1 MTGEMTFW
9 QAPVVKA
16 ETVSGSES
24 KDSKVAVKK
33 VATQNPT
40 SPAGVIYANS
50 RDDFRDESIYFV
62 MTTRF
67 YDGDSEN
74 NVQCWD
80 GTQYDD
86 PDDPEWRG
94 DFKGLAEKL
103 DYIKALGFTA
113 IWITPVVENCSGY
126 DYHGYHALNFSK
138 VDPRYE
144 SSDFTYQDF
153 INAAHAKGLKVIQDV
168 VFNHTG
174 NFGET
179 NLFPMI
185 EKQGDLSSSDCMKLL
200 PNSGLPTDY
209 NQLLPARQY
218 DARIEK
224 MKSETGDPEHIY
236 HHEKSLGWEE
246 YSCQTAQI
254 AGDCVDLNTE
264 NPKVYKYL

>member
-1 MTGEMTFW
+1 MKKRIFALILCASLMTGEMTFW

-24 KDSKVAVKK
+24 KDGKVAVKK

-80 GTQYDD
+80 GIQYDD

-168 VFNHTG
+168 VFNHI
-174 NFGET
+174 FF
-179 NLFPMI
+179 L
-185 EKQGDLSSSDCMKLL
+185 
-200 PNSGLPTDY
+200 
-209 NQLLPARQY
+209 
-218 DARIEK
+218 
-224 MKSETGDPEHIY
+224 
-236 HHEKSLGWEE
+236 
-246 YSCQTAQI
+246 
-254 AGDCVDLNTE
+254 
-264 NPKVYKYL
+264 

>member
-1 MTGEMTFW
+1 
-9 QAPVVKA
+9 
-16 ETVSGSES
+16 
-24 KDSKVAVKK
+24 
-33 VATQNPT
+33 
-40 SPAGVIYANS
+40 
-50 RDDFRDESIYFV
+50 

-179 NLFPMI
+179 NLF
-185 EKQGDLSSSDCMKLL
+185 L
-200 PNSGLPTDY
+200 
-209 NQLLPARQY
+209 
-218 DARIEK
+218 
-224 MKSETGDPEHIY
+224 
-236 HHEKSLGWEE
+236 
-246 YSCQTAQI
+246 
-254 AGDCVDLNTE
+254 
-264 NPKVYKYL
+264 